1 MFQNR
6 NKNCRIRLGEAG
18 ERQKIKWR
26 TRRRAGNKKKVK
38 NCYKESKGKKKVSKY
53 GEKDERP
60 KKARNKRER
69 KFDIYKRRH
78 LLSGLHGGAWKPFTS
93 KQDES
98 EK

>member
-38 NCYKESKGKKKVSKY
+38 NCYKESKAKKKSK
-53 GEKDERP
+53 
-60 KKARNKRER
+60 
-69 KFDIYKRRH
+69 
-78 LLSGLHGGAWKPFTS
+78 
-93 KQDES
+93 
-98 EK
+98 